1 MVLGLLYNKNASIS
15 QGEVIMDEDTKVT
28 VPPTASAEAAPV
40 VLTQTELDAKAAQE
54 KAKADAA
61 AAEQYIADR
70 KTAELGCM
78 QSQIAYNNAATY
90 AAWGIGIGA
99 VLAGTGILIYSLK
112 S

>member
-28 VPPTASAEAAPV
+28 VPPTVVTAPV
-40 VLTQTELDAKAAQE
+40 VLTQAELEAKAAQE

>member
-1 MVLGLLYNKNASIS
+1 
-15 QGEVIMDEDTKVT
+15 MDEDTNVT
-28 VPPTASAEAAPV
+28 VPLTASAEAAPV
-40 VLTQTELDAKAAQE
+40 VLTQAELEAKAAQE

>member
-1 MVLGLLYNKNASIS
+1 MA
-15 QGEVIMDEDTKVT
+15 EDTKVT
-28 VPPTASAEAAPV
+28 VPPTAETAPV
-40 VLTQTELDAKAAQE
+40 VLTQAELEAKAAKE
-54 KAKADAA
+54 KAEAEAA
-61 AAEQYIADR
+61 AAEQYIANR

-78 QSQIAYNNAATY
+78 TSQIEYNNAATY

>member
-1 MVLGLLYNKNASIS
+1 
-15 QGEVIMDEDTKVT
+15 MDENNTATATPGTNAAPGT
-28 VPPTASAEAAPV
+28 VQPPATQAPPTQA
-40 VLTQTELDAKAAQE
+40 ELDAKAAQE

-61 AAEQYIADR
+61 AAEQYIVDR
-70 KTAELGCM
+70 KAAELGCV

>member
-1 MVLGLLYNKNASIS
+1 MA
-15 QGEVIMDEDTKVT
+15 EDTNKT
-28 VPPTASAEAAPV
+28 NVPPTASAEAAPV
-40 VLTQTELDAKAAQE
+40 VLTQAELEAKAAQE

>member
-1 MVLGLLYNKNASIS
+1 
-15 QGEVIMDEDTKVT
+15 MDENNTVT
-28 VPPTASAEAAPV
+28 TTPGTNAASGTVQPPATQTPPTQAEI
-40 VLTQTELDAKAAQE
+40 EAKAAKE
-54 KAKADAA
+54 KAEADAA

-78 QSQIAYNNAATY
+78 QSQIEYNNAATY